1 MRFARITVLI
11 ALVVLLSSCATT
23 RTKDL
28 SAEIFNDPAKA
39 SVTIQPLVNVP
50 YAHFVNLRIDDDL
63 SPSLR
68 RSDNGQNYFE
78 VVGLEGKKDQPF
90 HLAIYA
96 ICDCLGFSKTS
107 ILPDGLLYDAQGHLI
122 ARSTRSA
129 KDPRMTELRGT
140 FTETGSYHLLVIAD
154 STHEDE
160 KIGKVLDYTT
170 LFTTL
175 FPPSIKISTEGKA
188 QVAWIKEQTE

>member
-1 MRFARITVLI
+1 MRLARIT
-11 ALVVLLSSCATT
+11 ALLALAVLLSSCATT

-28 SAEIFNDPAKA
+28 SAEIFKDPAKA
-39 SVTIQPLVNVP
+39 SETVKPLVSVT
-50 YAHFVNLRIDDDL
+50 YKHFVNLRIDDDL

-68 RSDNGQNYFE
+68 RPDNGQNYFE

-96 ICDCLGFSKTS
+96 ICDCLGFSKTA
-107 ILPDGLLYDAQGHLI
+107 ILPDGLLYDTQGHLI
-122 ARSTRSA
+122 ARSKRSK

-140 FTETGSYHLLVIAD
+140 FPKTGPYHLLVIAD

-160 KIGKVLDYTT
+160 KIGHVVDYSNIVTG
-170 LFTTL
+170 L
-175 FPPSIKISTEGKA
+175 FPPSIEISTEGKA
-188 QVAWIKEQTE
+188 QVAWKKE